1 MPRNGGSLDQQV
13 GVEEKE
19 AGPSQWPLDLELS
32 VENCL
37 MHGRSMVLVV
47 EDDPQIQVLIEAALD
62 QGGFDCVITA
72 SGEEAINL
80 LQEEAGKYCALLTD
94 INLSLAMDGWEAAR
108 RARKL
113 KPDIPV
119 LYMTGDSADQW
130 ASSGVPHSIILN
142 KPFAPSQVAKVVAQ
156 LLNASAAPSPLVQGG
171 GAWA

>member
-1 MPRNGGSLDQQV
+1 
-13 GVEEKE
+13 
-19 AGPSQWPLDLELS
+19 
-32 VENCL
+32 
-37 MHGRSMVLVV
+37 MHGSPMVLVV
-47 EDDPQIQVLIEAALD
+47 EDDSQIQVLIEAALD

-80 LQEEAGKYCALLTD
+80 LQEEAGKILRALNRHQFEPAT
-94 INLSLAMDGWEAAR
+94 DGWEAAR

-171 GAWA
+171 AWA